1 MTLSELIEELARVE
15 KENGDL
21 PVRFVVRDGIEGVH
35 HPLIDA
41 QLMEGFVLLFGAP
54 GMGSMDWPAATP
66 SGSRPR
72 LK

>member
-1 MTLSELIEELARVE
+1 MTLSELIEELTRVE

-21 PVRFVVRDGIEGVH
+21 PVRFVVRDRREGIH

-54 GMGSMDWPAATP
+54 GMGTMDWPDARP